1 MVGLIDWD
9 KCATVPLAGYDP
21 VAFAREDDEEMC
33 LALFSAEERED
44 GGDGEVGRWYRSRVG
59 KLARA
64 LESSGQSYRV
74 WVAKEIF
81 EELCDGSVGRPVMC
95 LSGTLCERPWN
106 LQLLLESRKL
116 YLIRYKMNSRLIPSE
131 TRQ

>member
-1 MVGLIDWD
+1 M
-9 KCATVPLAGYDP
+9 
-21 VAFAREDDEEMC
+21 
-33 LALFSAEERED
+33 

-81 EELCDGSVGRPVMC
+81 EELCDGSWETSDVLKRDSM
-95 LSGTLCERPWN
+95 RKA
-106 LQLLLESRKL
+106 LELAAS
-116 YLIRYKMNSRLIPSE
+116 
-131 TRQ
+131 TRVTEIIFDQI